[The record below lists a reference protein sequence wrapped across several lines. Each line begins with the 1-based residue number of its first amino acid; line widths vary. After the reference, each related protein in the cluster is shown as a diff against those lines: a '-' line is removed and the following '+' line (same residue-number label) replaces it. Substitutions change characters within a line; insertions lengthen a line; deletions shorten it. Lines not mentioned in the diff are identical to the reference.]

1 MKKTIATVITILTL
15 STSYAQESN
24 KDFSSA
30 RVNKYSGLY
39 VFFDCKPAYD
49 YEVIAVAK
57 MVTVCDGFQECA
69 EKYADKIRKEYPS
82 ADGFLISKLN
92 PMGKDRFEII
102 KFKK

>member
-1 MKKTIATVITILTL
+1 M
-15 STSYAQESN
+15 
-24 KDFSSA
+24 
-30 RVNKYSGLY
+30 
-39 VFFDCKPAYD
+39 
-49 YEVIAVAK
+49 VA
-57 MVTVCDGFQECA
+57 VCDGFQECA